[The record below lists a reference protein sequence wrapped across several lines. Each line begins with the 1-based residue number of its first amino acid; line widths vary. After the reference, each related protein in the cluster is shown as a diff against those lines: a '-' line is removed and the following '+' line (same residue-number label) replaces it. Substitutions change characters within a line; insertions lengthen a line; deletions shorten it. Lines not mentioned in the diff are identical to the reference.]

1 MSNRLSRLAP
11 RAPLSGLAACTA
23 VLALTAGTLAASTP
37 TVAHSA
43 QEPAPTPVR
52 HSADGGNFANPG
64 MAERPLYRFWD
75 TGGLM
80 TEQSIKEQVRQMKES
95 GAGGLEAN
103 QLTQVLEKAPGYD
116 PKTMSWGT
124 PAWTRALTEL
134 LRAGKAAGLRVDQI
148 YTPGWSAGTQTVTP
162 DGPGS
167 AKEITFGRQWLDPG
181 ETFTG
186 PVPASAL
193 PAGVTERDL
202 QAVLAYRCVDN
213 CAASGEA
220 VPVLDPDS
228 AVELTRHVAN
238 GQVSWTA
245 PQDGRYVIVGAWM
258 AGTGQTVALASTPST
273 TYLVDHF
280 SASGFSAVKDYWES
294 KVLTP
299 QLRAAMKNSGGS
311 MFFDSLELNREGEQV
326 RSWTADFLRQ
336 FHKRRGY
343 SLVPYLAAVGTSSPA
358 FDFSKGVGE
367 RIREDYNQTLSDL
380 FRDYHLKPLKTWAAG
395 LGLTLRGQAY
405 SSWGPTSLDPAEM
418 ATVLDIPEGEDL
430 SFNDGFNGGYIT
442 TTGSDVWRSLSG
454 AAAQAG
460 KNVVST
466 ECCALMPN
474 AAIPRQT
481 LLAHVNQQF
490 SVGVNQIVW
499 HGWADQSPGA
509 ASSWPGFS
517 PFGSLISDVYGPQN
531 PTFDDDKKTND
542 YVGRLQTVL
551 RRGGL
556 RNDVAIYRDD
566 YGHNAGGANSL
577 YFTDQSL
584 ARAGYTYGFMND
596 TLVTDPAARV
606 TDGRLDASGLGY
618 KAFVLDNTANANTNP
633 TLDLTSARRVL
644 SWARA
649 GLPVIVVGDIPSRV
663 RGNHPAQDAAL
674 QTVSRQLLATRGVRQ
689 VAEEKDVLAALRRA
703 GVQSSATFAQPAPLV
718 TLHRS
723 TADTD
728 YYYLFNSGGSTVTT
742 DVTLKGH
749 GKPYLYNAWTGT
761 VTPIAEHTIAKG
773 ATTVNVKLKSGDSTL
788 IAVTR
793 GNSDTPRTPRTAA
806 TSTTADQVLYDSQ
819 GHLVVRDTQPGTY
832 TTRLDGNRT
841 AKAAIPRVPAPSPPP
856 TGHSTRPPGRQ
867 APAPTTQTKPPWPP
881 SASGPT
887 PRASS
892 PTGSTSPAW
901 TTSPEQRP
909 TPPRSTS
916 APAGPEEPAPTST

>member
-11 RAPLSGLAACTA
+11 RAPLPALASCTAILALAAGM
-23 VLALTAGTLAASTP
+23 LAAGTPAGARP
-37 TVAHSA
+37 A
-43 QEPAPTPVR
+43 QEPAPAPVR
-52 HSADGGNFANPG
+52 HSASGGSFANPG

-80 TEQSIKEQVRQMKES
+80 TDKSIKEQVRQIRES

-103 QLTQVLEKAPGYD
+103 QLTQVLERAPGYD

-162 DGPGS
+162 DGSGS
-167 AKEITFGRQWLDPG
+167 AKEITFGRQWLEPG

-186 PVPASAL
+186 AVPTSAL
-193 PAGVTERDL
+193 PAGVSERKL
-202 QAVLAYRCVDN
+202 QGVLAYRCIGH
-213 CAASGEA
+213 CAASGDA
-220 VPVLDPDS
+220 APVLDPDR
-228 AVELTRHVAN
+228 VVDLTRRVA
-238 GQVSWTA
+238 GGKVSWTA
-245 PQDGRYVIVGAWM
+245 PRDGRYVIVGAWM
-258 AGTGQTVALASTPST
+258 AGTGQTVGLAATPAT

-280 SASGFSAVKDYWES
+280 SASGFSAVKDFWQS

-326 RSWTADFLRQ
+326 RSWTADFLQQ

-343 SLVPYLAAVGTSSPA
+343 SLLPYLAAVGTSSPA

-380 FRDYHLKPLKTWAAG
+380 FRDYHLKPLKKFATG
-395 LGLTLRGQAY
+395 LGLTVRGQAY

-442 TTGSDVWRSLSG
+442 TTGSDVWRSLSS
-454 AAAQAG
+454 AAAQTG

-466 ECCALMPN
+466 ECCALTPN

-509 ASSWPGFS
+509 ATSWPGFS
-517 PFGSLISDVYGPQN
+517 PFGSFVSDVYGPQN

-556 RNDVAIYRDD
+556 RNDVAIYRDS
-566 YGHNAGGANSL
+566 YGHNSGGANSL

-596 TLVTDPAARV
+596 TLIADPTARV
-606 TDGRLDASGLGY
+606 AGGRLDPSGLGY
-618 KAFVLDNTANANTNP
+618 KAFVLDNAANANTNP
-633 TLDLTSARRVL
+633 TLDLGSARRVL
-644 SWARA
+644 GWAKA
-649 GLPVIVVGDIPSRV
+649 GLPVIVVGDMPTRV

-674 QTVSRQLLATRGVRQ
+674 RTVTRQLLATRGVRQ
-689 VAEEKDVLAALRRA
+689 VSAEKDVLPALRHA
-703 GVQSSATFAQPAPLV
+703 GVQSSAVFAEPTPLV

-723 TADTD
+723 THDTD
-728 YYYLFNSGGSTVTT
+728 YYYLFNSGNSTATT
-742 DVTLKGH
+742 DVSLSGS
-749 GKPYLYNAWTGT
+749 GSPYLYNAWTGT
-761 VTPIAEHTIAKG
+761 VTPIAQHRQGRDHGQREA
-773 ATTVNVKLKSGDSTL
+773 
-788 IAVTR
+788 
-793 GNSDTPRTPRTAA
+793 
-806 TSTTADQVLYDSQ
+806 QV
-819 GHLVVRDTQPGTY
+819 R
-832 TTRLDGNRT
+832 
-841 AKAAIPRVPAPSPPP
+841 
-856 TGHSTRPPGRQ
+856 
-867 APAPTTQTKPPWPP
+867 
-881 SASGPT
+881 
-887 PRASS
+887 
-892 PTGSTSPAW
+892 
-901 TTSPEQRP
+901 
-909 TPPRSTS
+909 
-916 APAGPEEPAPTST
+916 